1 MEDSGL
7 KNNKQEET
15 IVEII
20 SEDVTI
26 VESEDITVVKSEAI
40 IETPLSKDDAEKLTK
55 DIQATTT
62 ALYVLLKKAHDTKA
76 WLSLGYKSWT
86 EYIEKEFEFSRA
98 RSYQLINQANVIE
111 EIHEAS
117 GTPLYLTEREARDI
131 KKRLPE
137 ITERLEKDV
146 KDAGLSGEEAEEKVK
161 QIIGND
167 EDKNDID
174 NADNYKGNSKAGGD
188 GWDDPEK
195 DFDEGED
202 SSPGFSDGGAYS
214 LSDDDKFYYE
224 NLLVT
229 LKIFESMPNANL
241 FGEKIKK
248 SSGNRKELIKLA
260 EDSHEWITKLLGQ
273 IK

>member
-1 MEDSGL
+1 MEDA
-7 KNNKQEET
+7 KIKVNEQEET
-15 IVEII
+15 VVEVNP
-20 SEDVTI
+20 EDVTVIENKDITI
-26 VESEDITVVKSEAI
+26 VESQEVVEA
-40 IETPLSKDDAEKLTK
+40 PLPREDAERLTK

-62 ALYVLLKKAHDTKA
+62 ALYVLLKRAHDTKA
-76 WLSLGYKSWT
+76 WISMGYNSWT
-86 EYIEKEFEFSRA
+86 EYIEKEFDFSRA

-117 GTPLYLTEREARDI
+117 GTPLYITEREARDI

-137 ITERLEKDV
+137 ITERLERDV
-146 KDAGLSGEEAEEKVK
+146 KEAGLTGEEAEEKVK
-161 QIIGND
+161 QIIEGE
-167 EDKNDID
+167 EDKRENID
-174 NADNYKGNSKAGGD
+174 NANSYKGDSKGGGD
-188 GWDDPEK
+188 GWDDPE

-202 SSPGFSDGGAYS
+202 TSPGYSDNGGYS

-229 LKIFESMPNANL
+229 LKIFESMPNASL

-248 SSGNRKELIKLA
+248 SNGNRKELIKLA